1 MSNSRTPSAT
11 RRTVLRTALATGAAA
26 AGGAAATPAAA
37 QSGGGL
43 AEWFSNTGNYDGVV
57 DETGS
62 GSVTVEV
69 GSEAN
74 GGAFGFGPAA
84 VRVDPGTTVTWEWTG
99 NGGSHN
105 VVAEGG
111 AFETDLVGEA
121 GHTFEYTFEEAGV
134 YRYAC
139 TPHKAMGMKG
149 AVVVGDAEVGG
160 DGGDGGGETGDA
172 GGEAG
177 GTDTSTDTT
186 ATAESTNTTA
196 AGAAD
201 GGSGGGA
208 GEAPAYL
215 LAGGGLAAALSPL
228 VFGLVLLVLGD
239 DFGPDPG
246 SGDGYRADGGADAG
260 RDRR

>member
-1 MSNSRTPSAT
+1 M
-11 RRTVLRTALATGAAA
+11 ATGAAA

-62 GSVTVEV
+62 GSVTVTV

-99 NGGSHN
+99 KGGSHN
-105 VVAEGG
+105 VVADGG
-111 AFETDLVGEA
+111 AFESELVGES
-121 GHTFEYTFEEAGV
+121 GHTFEHTFEEAGV
-134 YRYAC
+134 YRYYC

-160 DGGDGGGETGDA
+160 GGGGGGGSSTETGTSE
-172 GGEAG
+172 GSTTETG
-177 GTDTSTDTT
+177 GT
-186 ATAESTNTTA
+186 TNTTA
-196 AGAAD
+196 AAGGAGGE
-201 GGSGGGA
+201 GGSGGVGD
-208 GEAPAYL
+208 APAYL
-215 LAGGGLAAALSPL
+215 LVGGGLAAAISPL
-228 VFGLVLLVLGD
+228 VFGLVMLVLGD
-239 DFGPDPG
+239 GYGPEPDR
-246 SGDGYRADGGADAG
+246 GDGYRADGGTGG
-260 RDRR
+260 RGDER

>member
-62 GSVTVEV
+62 GSVTVQV

-74 GGAFGFGPAA
+74 GGAYGFSPAA

-105 VVAEGG
+105 VVDEGG
-111 AFETDLVGEA
+111 AFESELVGES
-121 GHTFEYTFEEAGV
+121 GHTFEHTFEETGV

-160 DGGDGGGETGDA
+160 GGGDGEGGGS
-172 GGEAG
+172 
-177 GTDTSTDTT
+177 STDSGASGEST
-186 ATAESTNTTA
+186 ATATDEATNTTA
-196 AGAAD
+196 AGGAS
-201 GGSGGGA
+201 GSGGSDVGD
-208 GEAPAYL
+208 APAYL
-215 LAGGGLAAALSPL
+215 LVGGGIAAAISPL
-228 VFGLVLLVLGD
+228 VFGLVMAVLGD
-239 DFGPDPG
+239 GYGPDPDG
-246 SGDGYRADGGADAG
+246 TGGYRTNGESDS
-260 RDRR
+260 RREER